1 MAKKK
6 TLLLRNTSCDFTCPW
21 ANKLDGSDNHSFVK
35 DEIFEVPAEVERV
48 RNGKKVMVSAL
59 ELLQYAFGRGI
70 EEAKGAVSMSGLKE
84 KDEEIERLK
93 AELAKMK
100 TKGSKKKNES
110 QPEPDVPEN
119 TEESDNNE
127 ESEIQEDTEKSEE

>member
-21 ANKLDGSDNHSFVK
+21 ANKLDGSNNHSFVK

-48 RNGKKVMVSAL
+48 RNGKKVMVSTL
-59 ELLQYAFGRGI
+59 ELLQHAFGRGI

-84 KDEEIERLK
+84 KDEEIKRLK

-100 TKGSKKKNES
+100 TKGSKNKAEPQQES
-110 QPEPDVPEN
+110 DDAED
-119 TEESDNNE
+119 TGESDNNE
-127 ESEIQEDTEKSEE
+127 ESETQEDTEKSEE